1 MNHFKQTNKKLE
13 KLRGIFFEIGLI
25 VAGGL
30 TLVAFEWKT
39 PIQDIIV
46 CEFPYEIEGIGDL
59 PPITFQTPPEK
70 PKVKLIIPPSIN
82 PDQIDIIP
90 DDITDIEDP
99 QPTDELPDFIPDDSE
114 PTTPMSLIPEVPFT
128 IVEEMPTFIGGEK
141 AMMLFLKEN
150 VKYPQAA
157 KVLEISGTVYVNF
170 IVSKTG
176 KIKKVKILRGVT
188 ALLDREALR
197 VIKSMPDWKP
207 GKQRKKAVD
216 VSFNIP
222 INFIYSN

>member
-30 TLVAFEWKT
+30 TLLAFEWMT
-39 PIQDIIV
+39 PVYEVDLPDPPTSIDPPII
-46 CEFPYEIEGIGDL
+46 Y
-59 PPITFQTPPEK
+59 PPITIQTPPEK

-82 PDQIDIIP
+82 PDIIDII
-90 DDITDIEDP
+90 DDDVSDLDDTNP
-99 QPTDELPDFIPDDSE
+99 NDELPDFIPDDSE
-114 PTTPMSLIPEVPFT
+114 PTPITPIPNVPFT

-141 AMMLFLKEN
+141 ALMLFLKEN

-157 KVLEISGTVYVNF
+157 KILEISGTVYVNF

-188 ALLDREALR
+188 KLLDREALR